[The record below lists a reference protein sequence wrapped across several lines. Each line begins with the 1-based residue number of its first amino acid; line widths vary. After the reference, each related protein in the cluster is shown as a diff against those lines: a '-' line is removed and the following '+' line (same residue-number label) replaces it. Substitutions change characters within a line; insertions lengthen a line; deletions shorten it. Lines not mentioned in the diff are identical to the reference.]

1 MEKVNI
7 KDSIERLQ
15 SDEEYYGEFGSQFLH
30 NSDIYTFLNNP
41 QGYGTPKE
49 DTIPMMFGR
58 AFHEQVLF
66 NNTNQDYIDAS
77 TRNTKIYKESLIEYG
92 ENLMLLK
99 KEYDDIVSL
108 KNKSQSHKIVSDI
121 LNDPNIKKEV
131 PNLNTLTD
139 SEIIW
144 ACKAD
149 IITDDYVYD
158 LKSTS
163 SLNGFTKSARMY
175 NYDSQAYIYS
185 TMFQKPMRFIVV
197 EKGSGAIGLFDT
209 SDGAYERGREKVLQA
224 EAMYKKYFLYN
235 EDDIANYFKYDTI

>member
-99 KEYDDIVSL
+99 KQYHHTLFL
-108 KNKSQSHKIVSDI
+108 KALSFLHILLKTLYKS
-121 LNDPNIKKEV
+121 
-131 PNLNTLTD
+131 
-139 SEIIW
+139 
-144 ACKAD
+144 
-149 IITDDYVYD
+149 
-158 LKSTS
+158 
-163 SLNGFTKSARMY
+163 
-175 NYDSQAYIYS
+175 
-185 TMFQKPMRFIVV
+185 
-197 EKGSGAIGLFDT
+197 
-209 SDGAYERGREKVLQA
+209 
-224 EAMYKKYFLYN
+224 
-235 EDDIANYFKYDTI
+235 

>member
-149 IITDDYVYD
+149 IITDDYVY
-158 LKSTS
+158 
-163 SLNGFTKSARMY
+163 
-175 NYDSQAYIYS
+175 S